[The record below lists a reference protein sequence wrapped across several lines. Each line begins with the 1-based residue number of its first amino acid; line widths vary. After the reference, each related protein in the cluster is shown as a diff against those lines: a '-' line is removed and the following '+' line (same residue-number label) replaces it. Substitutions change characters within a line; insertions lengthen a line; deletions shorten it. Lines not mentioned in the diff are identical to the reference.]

1 MTNQLLEKLW
11 SIAEIEAKRIGSDL
25 SFVFNPIGLILR
37 RPIER
42 ESYETTPDNS
52 LAFATTGGDGVHYSL
67 MHVEGE
73 AGDLSPV
80 VMTVPMN
87 FEQENLI
94 VGSDMKEFL
103 CLGCQVGY
111 FFLEQLTYH
120 ESETIYWLTNPGE
133 WFEELN
139 RDSETEDDVNR
150 KKYLLNLL
158 SKELNLKPWEE
169 FEQRLN
175 YLRSQYYSLLEFSS
189 GDIGTV

>member
-11 SIAEIEAKRIGSDL
+11 SIAEIEAKKLGSDF
-25 SFVFNPIGLILR
+25 SFIFDPVGLILR

-42 ESYETTPDNS
+42 ERYEATPDNS

-67 MHVEGE
+67 LQLERD

-87 FEQENLI
+87 FGHENLI

-111 FFLEQLTYH
+111 FFLEQLTYDQ
-120 ESETIYWLTNPGE
+120 SDTIYWLTHPDEG
-133 WFEELN
+133 FDGLN
-139 RDSETEDDVNR
+139 REPYGDVIR
-150 KKYLLNLL
+150 MKYLLNLL
-158 SKELNLKPWEE
+158 SEELNLNPWEE

-175 YLRSQYYSLLEFSS
+175 YLQSQYSSLLELSS
-189 GDIGTV
+189 GESGTA